1 MNGIMFI
8 RSNSYKYYLALQK
21 YIKKEDKM
29 FKTLSYIG
37 EKLND
42 SNILWAVGASMMLN
56 QFGLINN
63 PNDIDIFV
71 DIKDINR
78 ADEILQSI
86 GKKKKTEKNSVYST
100 EFFYKYLI
108 NGIGIDVMAGF
119 AINHSRGVY
128 EFIFDTKSISKIETI
143 NEIDIPFTSL
153 EDWYIIYQLI
163 PNREFKVNLIE
174 KYLTLNG
181 IENPDLFKRAL
192 RGNLPL
198 EIRSK
203 IENVLS
209 SHF

>member
-1 MNGIMFI
+1 MEL
-8 RSNSYKYYLALQK
+8 SAAK

-42 SNILWAVGASMMLN
+42 SNIVWAVGATMMLN

-63 PNDIDIFV
+63 SNDIDIFV
-71 DIKDINR
+71 DIKNINR

-86 GKKKKTEKNSVYST
+86 GEKKKTEKNSVYST

-119 AINHSRGVY
+119 AIDHSRGVY

-143 NEIDIPFTSL
+143 NGIDIPFTSL
-153 EDWYIIYQLI
+153 EDWYVIYQLI

-181 IENPDLFKRAL
+181 IENPNLLKRAL

-209 SHF
+209 SNF

>member
-1 MNGIMFI
+1 MEL
-8 RSNSYKYYLALQK
+8 SAAK

-42 SNILWAVGASMMLN
+42 SNIVWAVGASMMLN

-63 PNDIDIFV
+63 SNDIDIFV
-71 DIKDINR
+71 DIKNINR

-86 GKKKKTEKNSVYST
+86 GEKKKTEKNSVYST

-119 AINHSRGVY
+119 AIDHSRGVY

-143 NEIDIPFTSL
+143 NGIDIPFTSL
-153 EDWYIIYQLI
+153 EDWYVIYQLI

-181 IENPDLFKRAL
+181 IENPNLLKRAL

-209 SHF
+209 SNF